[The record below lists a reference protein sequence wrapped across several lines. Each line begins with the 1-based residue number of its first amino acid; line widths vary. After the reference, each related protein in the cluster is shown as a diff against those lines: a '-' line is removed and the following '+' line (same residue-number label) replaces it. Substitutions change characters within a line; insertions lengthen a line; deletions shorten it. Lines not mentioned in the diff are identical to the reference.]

1 MSEVKELL
9 QKSNLDWK
17 VMTEGLIT
25 TSGLLIPDF
34 KAVVREDTMSVLS
47 VRGEDYEV
55 YQNEQLM
62 QLLYDVSNKTG
73 LQIHRGGS
81 FGGGRKVFVQLK
93 SDNLK
98 LGNDTIEGYITGIN
112 SFDGSTSMAFGPS
125 NKTISC
131 QNTFFSSVP

>member
-9 QKSNLDWK
+9 KKSNLDWN
-17 VMTEGLIT
+17 VTTEGLTT
-25 TSGLLIPDF
+25 TSGLVVPDF
-34 KAVVREDTMSVLS
+34 KAVVREDTMNVLS

-81 FGGGRKVFVQLK
+81 FGGGKKV
-93 SDNLK
+93 
-98 LGNDTIEGYITGIN
+98 
-112 SFDGSTSMAFGPS
+112 
-125 NKTISC
+125 
-131 QNTFFSSVP
+131 